1 MAPVEPP
8 PAGSVMTYEQL
19 RQAKMQATQRAF
31 AELQSLS
38 ADLTQETRRQAGENQ
53 QQKQPRRT
61 WTRRKLFDKT
71 PPAAQYHEL
80 ERRAKQH
87 STERLCPVFPLLCPS
102 GPLYPLSFPPLSP
115 PLPFSPATRY
125 LDLNERTPERST
137 AHNPHLPPSALLP
150 NLPPPHLSPPPS
162 TQTPNPPFS
171 QQASE
176 LPCYA
181 IPRAGRQNA
190 RVQHRTALPC
200 LPPSAYL
207 VTVPPPSPRAPLT
220 RLQNSPA
227 TQCIELD
234 KRTPERRTEPLCL
247 SFPVL
252 STLLQNSPVTQYIE
266 LDDKTPERSTTR
278 RTRAWQLRPMGSAG
292 SAEAGTVVQCG
303 KEVYTEEDLRKLRGH
318 VKPYDISVER
328 FKNRVYDPVN
338 GKTCHQCRQKTLGLR
353 TECAACKDRSVCGQ
367 FCGDCLFVR
376 YGENIE
382 EALADPT
389 WECPVCRDICNCSI
403 CRNRKGW
410 GPTGPLFHKVWG
422 AGYQSVAHYLML
434 NRMVKDGEST
444 GARADGGVEGGSGSE
459 EGGSGSEEGG
469 EAEGGSDGAGES
481 GEGDEEGGC
490 EEEGGQEG
498 SEVTLIEECKDGNE
512 KARKRKREV
521 QRSAVETRGRKQG
534 LARKK
539 ECVIRKGEEEDEEEE
554 EEEEEEKEKE
564 EDNEDVVE
572 IQVCRTVVQ
581 VKEEREEGEV
591 EGVSEIEWTKMTAV
605 EEEEEE
611 GVEVDEG
618 EVERK
623 EEEGLRRK
631 GQVKVKTEN
640 TPTTC
645 GKKTFGGSSIWG
657 IKGGSLVEIATGAG
671 AGSEVKREESEVKRE
686 EREVKRESGIMTR
699 RAAAR
704 MEAEA
709 AKLKAAHGRVLRSR
723 TIHAPQAGGA
733 AAAGGRA
740 GVGKGVVAAVGDSKK
755 GTKSGLK
762 LVMRSAVK
770 GMGKRGGREEVEEDK
785 AQLRHLQKEEDSD
798 SDDDVVEVVVART
811 V

>member
-61 WTRRKLFDKT
+61 WTRRKLFDKVRRSGSL
-71 PPAAQYHEL
+71 PP
-80 ERRAKQH
+80 
-87 STERLCPVFPLLCPS
+87 F
-102 GPLYPLSFPPLSP
+102 
-115 PLPFSPATRY
+115 FSPTF
-125 LDLNERTPERST
+125 
-137 AHNPHLPPSALLP
+137 SAAPL
-150 NLPPPHLSPPPS
+150 
-162 TQTPNPPFS
+162 
-171 QQASE
+171 
-176 LPCYA
+176 LPCY
-181 IPRAGRQNA
+181 P
-190 RVQHRTALPC
+190 
-200 LPPSAYL
+200 
-207 VTVPPPSPRAPLT
+207 
-220 RLQNSPA
+220 NSPA
-227 TQCIELD
+227 TQYLELD
-234 KRTPERRTEPLCL
+234 DRTPECSTEPLCL
-247 SFPVL
+247 VFPL
-252 STLLQNSPVTQYIE
+252 LPTLLQNSPVTQYVE

-292 SAEAGTVVQCG
+292 SAEAGTVVRCG

-338 GKTCHQCRQKTLGLR
+338 GKTCHQCRRRWGCAPIVRRARINLQADILHRIAFLCTSSFPPLHLPLSLQAEDAGAAHRVCVVQGLTCKPIFSLSTALPSSAPPLFLLCTSPFPYRQKTLGLR

-434 NRMVKDGEST
+434 TRMVKDGEST

-459 EGGSGSEEGG
+459 EGG
-469 EAEGGSDGAGES
+469 EAEGGSDGAGGES
-481 GEGDEEGGC
+481 GENDEEGGC
-490 EEEGGQEG
+490 EEEGGQDG
-498 SEVTLIEECKDGNE
+498 NEVTLIEECKDGNE

-521 QRSAVETRGRKQG
+521 ERSAVETRGRKQG
-534 LARKK
+534 LGRKK
-539 ECVIRKGEEEDEEEE
+539 ECVIMKGEEEDE
-554 EEEEEEKEKE
+554 KEKE
-564 EDNEDVVE
+564 EDDEDVVE

-605 EEEEEE
+605 EEE
-611 GVEVDEG
+611 GVEEG

-623 EEEGLRRK
+623 EEQGVRRK

-640 TPTTC
+640 TTATC

-671 AGSEVKREESEVKRE
+671 AGSEVKRE

-709 AKLKAAHGRVLRSR
+709 AKLKAAHGRVLRPR
-723 TIHAPQAGGA
+723 TIHVPQTGGA
-733 AAAGGRA
+733 AAGGGRA
-740 GVGKGVVAAVGDSKK
+740 GMGKGVAAAVGDSKK

>member
-1 MAPVEPP
+1 MVVLRHLSRDLMMSGSSFQIQRQLLLLVAAPPDSFRMAPVEPP

-61 WTRRKLFDKT
+61 WTRRKLFDKV
-71 PPAAQYHEL
+71 
-80 ERRAKQH
+80 RR
-87 STERLCPVFPLLCPS
+87 S
-102 GPLYPLSFPPLSP
+102 G
-115 PLPFSPATRY
+115 
-125 LDLNERTPERST
+125 
-137 AHNPHLPPSALLP
+137 
-150 NLPPPHLSPPPS
+150 
-162 TQTPNPPFS
+162 
-171 QQASE
+171 
-176 LPCYA
+176 
-181 IPRAGRQNA
+181 
-190 RVQHRTALPC
+190 
-200 LPPSAYL
+200 
-207 VTVPPPSPRAPLT
+207 

-227 TQCIELD
+227 TQYLELD
-234 KRTPERRTEPLCL
+234 DRTPE
-247 SFPVL
+247 
-252 STLLQNSPVTQYIE
+252 LQNSPVTQYVE

-292 SAEAGTVVQCG
+292 SAEAGTVVRCG

-338 GKTCHQCRQKTLGLR
+338 GKTCHQCRQKTLGLRTGQKTLGLR

-434 NRMVKDGEST
+434 TRMVKDGEST

-459 EGGSGSEEGG
+459 EGG
-469 EAEGGSDGAGES
+469 EAEGGSDGAGGES
-481 GEGDEEGGC
+481 GENDKEGGC
-490 EEEGGQEG
+490 EVEGGQDG

-521 QRSAVETRGRKQG
+521 ERSAVETRGRKQG
-534 LARKK
+534 LGRKK
-539 ECVIRKGEEEDEEEE
+539 ECVIMKGEEEDE
-554 EEEEEEKEKE
+554 KEKE
-564 EDNEDVVE
+564 EDDEDVVE

-605 EEEEEE
+605 EEEGVEE
-611 GVEVDEG
+611 GE
-618 EVERK
+618 
-623 EEEGLRRK
+623 
-631 GQVKVKTEN
+631 T
-640 TPTTC
+640 
-645 GKKTFGGSSIWG
+645 
-657 IKGGSLVEIATGAG
+657 
-671 AGSEVKREESEVKRE
+671 
-686 EREVKRESGIMTR
+686 
-699 RAAAR
+699 
-704 MEAEA
+704 
-709 AKLKAAHGRVLRSR
+709 
-723 TIHAPQAGGA
+723 GGA
-733 AAAGGRA
+733 AAGGGRA
-740 GVGKGVVAAVGDSKK
+740 GMGKGVAAAVGDSKK

>member
-38 ADLTQETRRQAGENQ
+38 ADLTQETRRHAGENQ

-61 WTRRKLFDKT
+61 WTRRKLFDKV
-71 PPAAQYHEL
+71 
-80 ERRAKQH
+80 RR
-87 STERLCPVFPLLCPS
+87 S
-102 GPLYPLSFPPLSP
+102 G
-115 PLPFSPATRY
+115 R
-125 LDLNERTPERST
+125 
-137 AHNPHLPPSALLP
+137 
-150 NLPPPHLSPPPS
+150 
-162 TQTPNPPFS
+162 
-171 QQASE
+171 
-176 LPCYA
+176 
-181 IPRAGRQNA
+181 
-190 RVQHRTALPC
+190 
-200 LPPSAYL
+200 
-207 VTVPPPSPRAPLT
+207 
-220 RLQNSPA
+220 
-227 TQCIELD
+227 
-234 KRTPERRTEPLCL
+234 
-247 SFPVL
+247 
-252 STLLQNSPVTQYIE
+252 LQNSPVTQYME
-266 LDDKTPERSTTR
+266 LDERTPERSTPR

-292 SAEAGTVVQCG
+292 SAEAGTVVRCG

-382 EALADPT
+382 EALADPA

-434 NRMVKDGEST
+434 TRMVKGGEST

-459 EGGSGSEEGG
+459 EGG
-469 EAEGGSDGAGES
+469 EAEGGSDGAGGES

-498 SEVTLIEECKDGNE
+498 SELTLIEECKDGNE

-521 QRSAVETRGRKQG
+521 ERSAMETRGRKQG
-534 LARKK
+534 LGRKK
-539 ECVIRKGEEEDEEEE
+539 ECVIGKGEEEDEEEE
-554 EEEEEEKEKE
+554 EEEKEKE
-564 EDNEDVVE
+564 EDDEDVVE
-572 IQVCRTVVQ
+572 IWVCRTVVQ

-605 EEEEEE
+605 EEEE
-611 GVEVDEG
+611 GVEEG

-640 TPTTC
+640 TPATC

-671 AGSEVKREESEVKRE
+671 AGSEVKREDSEVKREESEVKRE
-686 EREVKRESGIMTR
+686 ESEVKRESGIMTR

-723 TIHAPQAGGA
+723 TIHVPQTGGA
-733 AAAGGRA
+733 AAGGGRA
-740 GVGKGVVAAVGDSKK
+740 GMGKGVAAAVGDSKK

-770 GMGKRGGREEVEEDK
+770 GMGKRGGREEGEEDK
-785 AQLRHLQKEEDSD
+785 AQLRHLQKEEESD

>member
-61 WTRRKLFDKT
+61 LQNSFAT
-71 PPAAQYHEL
+71 QYIEL
-80 ERRAKQH
+80 DE
-87 STERLCPVFPLLCPS
+87 
-102 GPLYPLSFPPLSP
+102 
-115 PLPFSPATRY
+115 
-125 LDLNERTPERST
+125 
-137 AHNPHLPPSALLP
+137 
-150 NLPPPHLSPPPS
+150 
-162 TQTPNPPFS
+162 
-171 QQASE
+171 
-176 LPCYA
+176 
-181 IPRAGRQNA
+181 
-190 RVQHRTALPC
+190 
-200 LPPSAYL
+200 
-207 VTVPPPSPRAPLT
+207 
-220 RLQNSPA
+220 RLQNSPV
-227 TQCIELD
+227 TQYLELD
-234 KRTPERRTEPLCL
+234 DRTPE
-247 SFPVL
+247 
-252 STLLQNSPVTQYIE
+252 LQNSPVTQYIE
-266 LDDKTPERSTTR
+266 LDERTPERSTPR

-292 SAEAGTVVQCG
+292 SAEAGTVVRCG

-338 GKTCHQCRQKTLGLR
+338 GKTCHQCRYLEYEAEDVG
-353 TECAACKDRSVCGQ
+353 AAHRVCGMQ
-367 FCGDCLFVR
+367 GSLCVR
-376 YGENIE
+376 TI
-382 EALADPT
+382 L
-389 WECPVCRDICNCSI
+389 
-403 CRNRKGW
+403 W
-410 GPTGPLFHKVWG
+410 GLSLCEVWG
-422 AGYQSVAHYLML
+422 AGYQSVAHYLMIT
-434 NRMVKDGEST
+434 RMVKDGEST

-459 EGGSGSEEGG
+459 EGG
-469 EAEGGSDGAGES
+469 EAEGGSDGAGGES

-498 SEVTLIEECKDGNE
+498 SELTLIEECKDGNE

-521 QRSAVETRGRKQG
+521 ERSAMETRGRKQG
-534 LARKK
+534 LGRKK

-564 EDNEDVVE
+564 EDDEDVVE
-572 IQVCRTVVQ
+572 IWVCRTVVQ

-605 EEEEEE
+605 EEE
-611 GVEVDEG
+611 GVEEG

-640 TPTTC
+640 TPATC

-671 AGSEVKREESEVKRE
+671 AGSEVKREDSEVKREESEVKRE
-686 EREVKRESGIMTR
+686 ESEVKRESGIMTR

-723 TIHAPQAGGA
+723 TIHVPQTGGA
-733 AAAGGRA
+733 AAGGGRA
-740 GVGKGVVAAVGDSKK
+740 GMGKGVAAAVGDSKK
-755 GTKSGLK
+755 GTKWGLK

-785 AQLRHLQKEEDSD
+785 AQLRHLQKEEDSE